1 MRWLLNN
8 VRELNNEDDYLVRK
22 IHLLRFL
29 FVVVV
34 SRNSSEENLLG
45 IMNQLNLNKEP
56 KNGELYCNTLLE
68 IYPIFKEFIDEW
80 GNQYALFRFCE
91 AVGPNQYRGLLYEQ

>member
-34 SRNSSEENLLG
+34 SRNSSEEN
-45 IMNQLNLNKEP
+45 
-56 KNGELYCNTLLE
+56 
-68 IYPIFKEFIDEW
+68 
-80 GNQYALFRFCE
+80 
-91 AVGPNQYRGLLYEQ
+91 